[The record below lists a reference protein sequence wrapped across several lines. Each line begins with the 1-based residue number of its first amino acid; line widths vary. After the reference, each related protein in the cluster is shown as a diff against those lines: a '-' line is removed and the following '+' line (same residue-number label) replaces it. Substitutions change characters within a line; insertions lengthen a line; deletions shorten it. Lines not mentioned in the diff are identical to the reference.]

1 MTRTAGGGR
10 DVGTVGRMLKARRD
24 RLSWGSASV
33 LWHICR
39 RLCDVSTGT
48 GVCRASPYGRRA
60 QERGCR
66 ASSTSFTPVST
77 PQQLGL
83 VHSRSLFTQTLCHRR
98 ARRLHHR
105 RVQCMGSAVHI
116 ALSKLSIRGH
126 THSLSRDPCPF
137 SPSFRPSVSLDS
149 TCSSC
154 PRSSRIRVH
163 VRAVVVVSGVRTIFE
178 MFEG

>member
-126 THSLSRDPCPF
+126 TLSLSRSMSFLSLVSSVRLARLDLFVLSALVPYPCP
-137 SPSFRPSVSLDS
+137 
-149 TCSSC
+149 C
-154 PRSSRIRVH
+154 PCCRRRVRCTH
-163 VRAVVVVSGVRTIFE
+163 HF
-178 MFEG
+178 